1 MKEIHA
7 YLNDDGTYRVEVLCT
22 ASQTRIKDKR
32 DLKETVVCKTEI
44 RRADVWIR
52 AYTDED
58 SGKTTVMV
66 E

>member
-7 YLNDDGTYRVEVLCT
+7 YLNDDGTYRVEILGT

-32 DLKETVVCKTEI
+32 DVKETVAYKTEI
-44 RRADVWIR
+44 RRADVWIA
-52 AYTDED
+52 AYADED
-58 SGKTTVMV
+58 GGMTTIMI